1 MILDCWNILG
11 ISPST
16 DKKVIKKAYSA
27 LLKQHR
33 PDTDPAGYQQLR
45 EAFDLA
51 IERCRIA
58 ASAKEVPRD
67 NIAPSSVSNCQE
79 TKIQK
84 NAESYFEASADT
96 NLQQTD
102 QQQDEEPSSKLD
114 KPQPILET
122 DSDKKSGFLDTEDL
136 PNPTDSEQAPYDEAL
151 AAANSIF
158 NSENEDAGLAIFTKI
173 VHENRLLNL
182 KTKAYFEHMLLHF
195 FVQQGNESIPYQ
207 LIRAAADEFHWF
219 EEQHVDPEKRQSVL
233 YLENRL
239 NCFKAYTNT
248 LVTTSQSGAAGDKA
262 AAKLMLGS
270 FRPKYFHL
278 IRFIGNQ
285 NRTMRKYTSYF
296 SSAVHQ
302 GMCPELDTATFHWWD
317 TRLSQSLYSAWHIIV
332 ATILFIFLSSFLG
345 SSAPSIHTEFI
356 PYAISLTIISLSLV
370 IWGADAL
377 RIKYIN
383 NILYTWNR
391 IKHLR
396 TTETILSGVFIL
408 SIIIWREN
416 GSVEHIDWLIALAL
430 TVSAILFGVFGT
442 MMILGS
448 ASVYWICYLVI
459 DVLEKNPKAA
469 SFSLIMGFISY
480 KILLLILSKIPNK
493 AHKKIVN
500 NSLLLY
506 ICAGVISFTTSIIYL
521 KIII

>member
-33 PDTDPAGYQQLR
+33 PDTDPEGYQQLR

-51 IERCRIA
+51 IKTCRNA
-58 ASAKEVPRD
+58 ALTKEVPSD
-67 NIAPSSVSNCQE
+67 NIAPSSVSNSQE
-79 TKIQK
+79 TTKHK
-84 NAESYFEASADT
+84 NAESYFDASANT
-96 NLQQTD
+96 NLQQAD
-102 QQQDEEPSSKLD
+102 QQQDEETSSELD
-114 KPQPILET
+114 NSRPILET
-122 DSDKKSGFLDTEDL
+122 
-136 PNPTDSEQAPYDEAL
+136 NSEQAPYGEAL
-151 AAANSIF
+151 AAASSIF
-158 NSENEDAGLAIFTKI
+158 NSENEDAGLAIFTEI

-195 FVQQGNESIPYQ
+195 LVQQGDESMPYQ

-219 EEQHVDPEKRQSVL
+219 EEQHVDPEKRQNVL

-239 NCFKAYTNT
+239 NCFKAYMNT
-248 LVTTSQSGAAGDKA
+248 LVATSQSGAAGDKA
-262 AAKLMLGS
+262 AAKLILGS

-285 NRTMRKYTSYF
+285 NRTMRKYTNYF

-302 GMCPELDTATFHWWD
+302 GMCSELDTATFHWWD
-317 TRLSQSLYSAWHIIV
+317 TRLSQSMYSAWHIIV

-377 RIKYIN
+377 RIKYTN
-383 NILYTWNR
+383 HFLYTWNR

-408 SIIIWREN
+408 SILIWREN
-416 GSVEHIDWLIALAL
+416 GSIEYIDWLIALAL
-430 TVSAILFGVFGT
+430 TVSAILFGIFGT

-459 DVLEKNPKAA
+459 DVLGENPEAA
-469 SFSLIMGFISY
+469 SFSLIIGFISY
-480 KILLLILSKIPNK
+480 KILLLILSKTPNK
-493 AHKKIVN
+493 AHKKIAD
-500 NSLLLY
+500 NSLLFY
-506 ICAGVISFTTSIIYL
+506 ICAGAISFTISITYL
-521 KIII
+521 KITI